1 MQILRHHAD
10 MLTGSKPSRLRAGQ
24 RYHFAAGWL
33 PWIADGINLI
43 FTLAAIVW
51 SVAMILY
58 PKKVDP
64 PLLELSILPLAL
76 FSFKAIKMIY
86 IYRMSMRT
94 SISRTIAA
102 GLAGLALA
110 HTIAKAVL
118 WGFVTKDIPFF
129 RTPKLSGKTA
139 LFQSIA
145 TAGQEWMM
153 LFLLLGSTIGVA
165 IRSLSVTPDL
175 NFWIAVLLMQCTPY
189 IAAVVV
195 SLMSAFPYLPARL
208 VGSLPDNRDA

>member
-1 MQILRHHAD
+1 